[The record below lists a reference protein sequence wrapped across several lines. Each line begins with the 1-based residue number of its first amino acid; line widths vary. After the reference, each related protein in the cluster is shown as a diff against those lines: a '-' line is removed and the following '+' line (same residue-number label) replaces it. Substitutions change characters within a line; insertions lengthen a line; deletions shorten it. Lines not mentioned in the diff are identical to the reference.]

1 MTDTNMAAIRAA
13 AQALVHQA
21 ELAGVVVTIETVP
34 MVAALAV
41 AREGGAA

>member
-1 MTDTNMAAIRAA
+1 MTDENIEAIRAA

-21 ELAGVVVTIETVP
+21 ELVGVVVTIETVP

-41 AREGGAA
+41 AQEGGVQ